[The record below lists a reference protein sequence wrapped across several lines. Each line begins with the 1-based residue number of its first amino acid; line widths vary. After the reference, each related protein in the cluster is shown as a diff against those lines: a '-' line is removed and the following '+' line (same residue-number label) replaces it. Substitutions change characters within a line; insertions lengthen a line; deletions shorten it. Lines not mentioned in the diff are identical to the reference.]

1 MTYTTLDSVKQ
12 PLEAFKK
19 FDTDTKLAL
28 LWYGYLD
35 IKENLKLENN
45 APASD
50 VEKLGTALYNRIKN
64 LSKEE
69 QLQVQRDI
77 AQSKDTP
84 ISREY
89 GALSPSDALEVW
101 LLLAQ
106 GMEEGSIINLPKDYS
121 LPEETNEFVEMI
133 KKLDFEER
141 VNFTRNAIAPMGFK
155 PGVSGS

>member
-1 MTYTTLDSVKQ
+1 MTSMTLDSVKE
-12 PLEAFKK
+12 PLETFKK

-35 IKENLKLENN
+35 LKENLKLENN

-50 VEKLGTALYNRIKN
+50 VEKLGTALYNQIKE

-69 QLQVQRDI
+69 QLQAQRDI
-77 AQSKDTP
+77 AESKDTP

-89 GALSPSDALEVW
+89 GAFSPNVALEVW

-106 GMEEGSIINLPKDYS
+106 GMEEGTIINLPEDYS
-121 LPEETNEFVEMI
+121 LPEETNEFVEMM

-141 VNFTRNAIAPMGFK
+141 INFTKNAIAPMGFK
-155 PGVSGS
+155 QGA